1 MGAKGGEVNR
11 LPARSTDPSTSHDA
25 AHDLVVS
32 GAQAQQQ
39 AQVVALMRRHPGLTS
54 RELADEGGFDRHMV
68 ARRLP
73 EILADG
79 LAVHGA
85 PRKCRISGRRCQTW
99 LPVLA
104 DLQSDTALA
113 A

>member
-1 MGAKGGEVNR
+1 MSH
-11 LPARSTDPSTSHDA
+11 LPARNTDPDTSHEA
-25 AHDLVVS
+25 ARDLVDT
-32 GAQAQQQ
+32 GTQAQQH
-39 AQVVALMRRHPGLTS
+39 AQVASALRLHPGLTS
-54 RELADEGGFDRHMV
+54 RELAFSAGLDRHMV

-73 EILADG
+73 ELEAEG

-85 PRKCRISGRRCQTW
+85 PRICSMSRKRCQTW

-104 DLQSDTALA
+104 GADQAPLA

>member
-1 MGAKGGEVNR
+1 MSH
-11 LPARSTDPSTSHDA
+11 LPARNTDPDPSHEA
-25 AHDLVVS
+25 ARDLVDS
-32 GAQAQQQ
+32 GTQAQQH
-39 AQVVALMRRHPGLTS
+39 AQVASALRQHPGLTS
-54 RELADEGGFDRHMV
+54 RELAFSSGLDRHMV

-73 EILADG
+73 ELEAEG

-85 PRKCRISGRRCQTW
+85 PRICSMSRKRCQTW

-104 DLQSDTALA
+104 DSQTVPLA

>member
-1 MGAKGGEVNR
+1 MSH
-11 LPARSTDPSTSHDA
+11 LPARNTDPDTSHEA
-25 AHDLVVS
+25 ARDLVDS

-39 AQVVALMRRHPGLTS
+39 AQVATAVRQHPGLTS
-54 RELADEGGFDRHMV
+54 RELAFSAGLDRHMV

-73 EILADG
+73 ELESDR
-79 LAVHGA
+79 LVVHGA
-85 PRKCRISGRRCQTW
+85 PRICSMSRKRCQTW

-104 DLQSDTALA
+104 DADQVPMA

>member
-1 MGAKGGEVNR
+1 MTR
-11 LPARSTDPSTSHDA
+11 LPARNTDPSTSHEA
-25 AHDLVVS
+25 AHDLVAS
-32 GAQAQQQ
+32 GAQAQQH
-39 AQVVALMRRHPGLTS
+39 AQVAALVRQFPGMTS
-54 RELADEGGFDRHMV
+54 RELADAAGLDRHMV

-85 PRKCRISGRRCQTW
+85 PRKCRISDRRCQTW

-104 DLQSDTALA
+104 DPHADTALA

>member
-1 MGAKGGEVNR
+1 MTR
-11 LPARSTDPSTSHDA
+11 LPARNTDPDTSHEA
-25 AHDLVVS
+25 AHDLVSS
-32 GAQAQQQ
+32 GLQAQQQ
-39 AQVVALMRRHPGLTS
+39 ARVLAAMRRHPGLTS
-54 RELADEGGFDRHMV
+54 RELAANAGIDRYVV

-73 EILADG
+73 ELLDAG

-85 PRKCRISGRRCQTW
+85 PRVCSISQKRCQTW

-104 DLQSDTALA
+104 SNEAPLA

>member
-1 MGAKGGEVNR
+1 MTR
-11 LPARSTDPSTSHDA
+11 LPVRNTDPDTSHEA
-25 AHDLVVS
+25 ARELVES
-32 GAQAQQQ
+32 GTQAHQH
-39 AQVVALMRRHPGLTS
+39 ALVAAAVRAHPGLTS
-54 RELADEGGFDRHMV
+54 RELACSAGLDRHMV

-73 EILADG
+73 ELEAEG

-85 PRKCRISGRRCQTW
+85 PRICSMSRKRCQTW

-104 DLQSDTALA
+104 GADQAPLA

>member
-1 MGAKGGEVNR
+1 MSH
-11 LPARSTDPSTSHDA
+11 LPARNTDPDTSHEA
-25 AHDLVVS
+25 ARDLVDS
-32 GAQAQQQ
+32 GTQAQQH
-39 AQVVALMRRHPGLTS
+39 AQVASALRQHPGLTS
-54 RELADEGGFDRHMV
+54 RELAFSAGLDRHMV

-73 EILADG
+73 ELEAEG

-85 PRKCRISGRRCQTW
+85 PRICSMSRKRCQTW

-104 DLQSDTALA
+104 GEDGIPLA

>member
-1 MGAKGGEVNR
+1 MSH
-11 LPARSTDPSTSHDA
+11 LPARNTDPDTSHEA
-25 AHDLVVS
+25 AHELVDS

-39 AQVVALMRRHPGLTS
+39 AQVATAVRQYPGLTS
-54 RELADEGGFDRHMV
+54 RELAFSAGLDRHMV

-73 EILADG
+73 ELESDG
-79 LAVHGA
+79 LVVHGA
-85 PRKCRISGRRCQTW
+85 PRICSMSRKRCQTW

-104 DLQSDTALA
+104 DADQVPMA

>member
-1 MGAKGGEVNR
+1 MSH
-11 LPARSTDPSTSHDA
+11 LPARNTDPDTSHEA
-25 AHDLVVS
+25 ARDLVDS
-32 GAQAQQQ
+32 GTQAQQQ
-39 AQVVALMRRHPGLTS
+39 AQVESALRQHPGLTS
-54 RELADEGGFDRHMV
+54 RELAFSAGLDRHMV

-73 EILADG
+73 ELEAEG

-85 PRKCRISGRRCQTW
+85 PRICSMSRKRCQTW

-104 DLQSDTALA
+104 DSQTVPLA